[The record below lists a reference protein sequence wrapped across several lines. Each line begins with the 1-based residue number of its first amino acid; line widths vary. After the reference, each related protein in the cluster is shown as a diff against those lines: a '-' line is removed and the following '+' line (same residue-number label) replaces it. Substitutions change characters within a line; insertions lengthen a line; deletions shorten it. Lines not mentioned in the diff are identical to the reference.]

1 MKYPTESS
9 EIKETA
15 DWLFDKGANVLAL
28 TGKSA
33 ELQSWS
39 HWEDERQSAK
49 EKDGLPWHKA
59 DGVGVVS
66 GINCWRCLDVDDCEN
81 LGIVLKILRGMGLP
95 DNYRWVVKS
104 GSREGFHIW
113 FLCPDNDA
121 FGGCDNWIPT
131 DGQAFDHIE
140 VRWKNHQTAMPP
152 SIHDETGEEYI
163 FPKMPPKSEPQEVSA
178 EAVREGLRSVAKP
191 KKTKVKGG
199 RATSTIDREF
209 DDPEVETIRSALEA
223 LPEHFGEDRN
233 SEWLPMIMAVRD
245 GAPDDSTAEALL
257 KEWRP
262 EWETGEYARVLD
274 SLKGGPPEGVDP
286 VTVATLFGTAQAHG
300 WTFPDS
306 DMPGYSLEDFEDDIQ
321 SLDIDLPAEDSQ
333 AKARLEYE
341 ASGLIEKAA
350 RMDGDDIEQA
360 ASFLRVN
367 GARARKCRDWKG
379 TAKEKRREQM
389 QDSEEDGDG
398 ASGPQDL
405 EHGELTAWIA
415 GEVDDHFALDGSGAL
430 YYYDSGR
437 YVEGGE
443 DYLNQQVKQ
452 ILDDAGMTKE
462 FSRYR
467 CEEVRHRVVTEA
479 PELWEDPPRNRINL
493 LNGILNLKTGEIEEH
508 GPKKWLST
516 RQIPIAHAPEAEGT
530 AWEDALNQWMP
541 EDGGAELGYEIIAY
555 NLMPGFG
562 RRKATY
568 LYGGKSQGKSSFLR
582 NVVEG
587 VFGYEGVE
595 HMTLQEIDRDDYAAA
610 DLFGTA
616 LNVCADL
623 PSEPMEGTSVFKRI
637 TGGDRISAQ
646 RKYKD
651 RFNFT
656 PHCNLIFSGNGP
668 IIAPNSTEAFWD
680 RWLVIPFRNN
690 DFTGEERLS
699 EDELDARLQ
708 DSEELSALL
717 NEVLRVLQKVR
728 QDGVTERPSMRD
740 ALHDIRMQ
748 PSNPKPPHVGD
759 STAEA
764 SKDGQTEAPSEIENP
779 ETGEKRPVDG
789 GEPSTKDFEK
799 ERGLDTQ
806 GHTRGVSKGRSFS
819 KDFSEGDAVKKPD
832 GSIGEVREV
841 RPDDTLVVESS
852 AGPPSRHKPD
862 ALEAVDEAPF

>member
-199 RATSTIDREF
+199 SATSKADREF

-223 LPEHFGEDRN
+223 LPDHFGEDRN

-286 VTVATLFGTAQAHG
+286 VTVATLFGTAQAHE

-306 DMPGYSLEDFEDDIQ
+306 DMPGYSLEDFENDIQ

-516 RQIPIAHAPEAEGT
+516 RQIPIAHDPEAVGT

-779 ETGEKRPVDG
+779 ETGEKCPVDG
-789 GEPSTKDFEK
+789 GKPSTKDFEK
-799 ERGLDTQ
+799 ERGSDTQ

-819 KDFSEGDAVKKPD
+819 KDLSEGDAVKKPD
-832 GSIGEVREV
+832 GSTGKVREV

-852 AGPPSRHKPD
+852 AGPPSRYKPE

>member
-1 MKYPTESS
+1 MKYPTDS
-9 EIKETA
+9 ITDA
-15 DWLFDKGANVLAL
+15 AAWLHEHGANVLPL
-28 TGKSA
+28 NGKRTIGA
-33 ELQSWS
+33 WKRWQS
-39 HWEDERQSAK
+39 ERQSQAQVNALQWR
-49 EKDGLPWHKA
+49 EA
-59 DGVGVVS
+59 DGVGVVC
-66 GINCWRCLDVDDCEN
+66 GINGWRCIDFDDAAFGPVEKFIRA
-81 LGIVLKILRGMGLP
+81 LGLP
-95 DNYRWVVKS
+95 DYYPWTVKS
-104 GSREGFHIW
+104 GSGNGYHVWIRCEDDEVFDNKEVWVPKREGK
-113 FLCPDNDA
+113 
-121 FGGCDNWIPT
+121 
-131 DGQAFDHIE
+131 FDHLE
-140 VRWKNHQTAMPP
+140 VRWNDHQTVLPP
-152 SIHDETGEEYI
+152 SIHDETGNAYC
-163 FPKMPPKSEPQEVSA
+163 FFTSRTPKKAPWDTPDVGDIQGALDEI
-178 EAVREGLRSVAKP
+178 AKP
-191 KKTKVKGG
+191 KKTKVKGVS
-199 RATSTIDREF
+199 ATSTIDREF

-223 LPEHFGEDRN
+223 LPDHFGEDYN

-262 EWETGEYARVLD
+262 EWETGEYARALD

-286 VTVATLFGTAQAHG
+286 VTVGTLFGTAQAHG

-341 ASGLIEKAA
+341 ASGLIEKVA

-379 TAKEKRREQM
+379 TAKEKRREQI
-389 QDSEEDGDG
+389 QNSEEEEGG
-398 ASGPQDL
+398 ANGPQDL

-443 DYLNQQVKQ
+443 DYLNRQIKQ

-479 PELWEDPPRNRINL
+479 PELWEDPPRNRVNL
-493 LNGILNLKTGEIEEH
+493 LNGILNLETREVEEH

-516 RQIPIAHAPEAEGT
+516 RQIPIAHDPEAEGT
-530 AWEDALNQWMP
+530 AWEEALSQWMP
-541 EDGGAELGYEIIAY
+541 EDGGAELGYEVIAY

-587 VFGYEGVE
+587 VFGYDGVE

-656 PHCNLIFSGNGP
+656 PHCNMIFSGNGP
-668 IIAPNSTEAFWD
+668 IIAPGSTEAFWD
-680 RWLVIPFRNN
+680 RWVVIPFRNN

-699 EDELDARLQ
+699 EDELDDRLQ
-708 DSEELSALL
+708 DPGELSALL

-728 QDGVTERPSMRD
+728 QKGVTEHPSMRD
-740 ALHDIRMQ
+740 ALHDIRMH
-748 PSNPKPPHVGD
+748 PSNPDPPHIRD
-759 STAEA
+759 SVVKST
-764 SKDGQTEAPSEIENP
+764 KDGQTEAPSEIEDP
-779 ETGEKRPVDG
+779 ESGEKRAIDG
-789 GEPSTKDFEK
+789 GDPKTQNFEK
-799 ERGLDTQ
+799 ERGSDTQ
-806 GHTRGVSKGRSFS
+806 GQTCGVSKGRSFS
-819 KDFSEGDAVKKPD
+819 KELSGGDRVKKPD
-832 GSIGEVREV
+832 GSTGKVQQV
-841 RPDDTLVVESS
+841 RPDGTVVVESS
-852 AGPPSRHKPD
+852 AGSPTRHNPD
-862 ALEAVDEAPF
+862 ALEEVDEAPF

>member
-191 KKTKVKGG
+191 KKTNVKGG

-209 DDPEVETIRSALEA
+209 DDPEVETIRSALAA
-223 LPEHFGEDRN
+223 LPDHFGEDRN

-286 VTVATLFGTAQAHG
+286 VTVATLFGTAQSHG

-306 DMPGYSLEDFEDDIQ
+306 DMPGYSLEDFENDIQ

-350 RMDGDDIEQA
+350 RMGGEEIEQA

-516 RQIPIAHAPEAEGT
+516 RQIPIAHDPEAEGT
-530 AWEDALNQWMP
+530 AWKDALNQWMP

-708 DSEELSALL
+708 DPEELSALL

-779 ETGEKRPVDG
+779 ETGEKRHVDG
-789 GEPSTKDFEK
+789 GEPPTQDFEK
-799 ERGLDTQ
+799 ERGSDTQ

-832 GSIGEVREV
+832 GSTGKVREV

-852 AGPPSRHKPD
+852 AGPPSRYKPD

>member
-286 VTVATLFGTAQAHG
+286 VTVATLFGTAQANG

-306 DMPGYSLEDFEDDIQ
+306 DMPGYSLEDFENDIQ

-389 QDSEEDGDG
+389 QDSEEDGGG

-516 RQIPIAHAPEAEGT
+516 RQIPIAHDPEAEGT
-530 AWEDALNQWMP
+530 AWEDALSQWMP

-668 IIAPNSTEAFWD
+668 IIAPGSTEAFWD

-699 EDELDARLQ
+699 EDELDAHLQ

-779 ETGEKRPVDG
+779 ETGEKQPVDG
-789 GEPSTKDFEK
+789 GGGSTQDFEK
-799 ERGLDTQ
+799 ERGSDTQ

-819 KDFSEGDAVKKPD
+819 KDLSEGDAVKKPD
-832 GSIGEVREV
+832 GSTGEVREV
-841 RPDDTLVVESS
+841 RPDGTLVVESS